1 MDFGKITIPTKWSEV
16 TLKQFQELMKIY
28 NQEDKDILD
37 ILSLFTQKSKKELRQ
52 MPSEFIETM
61 LAHLQF
67 MNTKLEVEPSSQIDI
82 DGKIYR
88 INYTEKLKF
97 GEFVDVET
105 LIKEDKYNWAA
116 MLAMLCRLEGEIY
129 DDDFIANQLD
139 TRIKM
144 YESLPIDR
152 ALQLINFF
160 LKLKLRYITYSL
172 KSLTL
177 KEAREAAESLVQS
190 IRDSVKAGV
199 GTKLNSIYA
208 KIELRKLEK
217 QLKCI

>member
-16 TLKQFQELMKIY
+16 TLKQFQELMKVY

-37 ILSLFTQKSKKELRQ
+37 ILAIFTQKSKKELRQ

-61 LAHLQF
+61 LVHLQF

-116 MLAMLCRLEGEIY
+116 ILAMLCRLEGEIY

-139 TRIKM
+139 ERIKM

-172 KSLTL
+172 RSLTL

-190 IRDSVKAGV
+190 IRDSLKDGAG
-199 GTKLNSIYA
+199 TRLNSIYA

>member
-139 TRIKM
+139 ARIKM

-152 ALQLINFF
+152 ALQLVNFF

-190 IRDSVKAGV
+190 IRDSVKAGA

>member
-16 TLKQFQELMKIY
+16 TLKQFQELMKVY

-37 ILSLFTQKSKKELRQ
+37 ILSIFTQKSKKELRQ

-61 LAHLQF
+61 LVHLQF

-116 MLAMLCRLEGEIY
+116 ILAMLCRLEGEIY
-129 DDDFIANQLD
+129 DDDFIADKLD
-139 TRIKM
+139 ERIKM

-172 KSLTL
+172 RSLTL

-190 IRDSVKAGV
+190 IRDSVKAGA

>member
-1 MDFGKITIPTKWSEV
+1 MDFGKINIPTKWSEV
-16 TLKQFQELMKIY
+16 TLKQFQELMKVY

-37 ILSLFTQKSKKELRQ
+37 ILSIFTQKSKKELRQ

-61 LAHLQF
+61 LVHLQF

-105 LIKEDKYNWAA
+105 LIKEDKYNWSAI
-116 MLAMLCRLEGEIY
+116 LGMLCRLEGEIY

-139 TRIKM
+139 ERIKM
-144 YESLPIDR
+144 YESLSIDR

-172 KSLTL
+172 RSLTL

-190 IRDSVKAGV
+190 IRDSVKAGA

>member
-1 MDFGKITIPTKWSEV
+1 MDFGKITVPTKWDDI

-61 LAHLQF
+61 LVHLQF

-116 MLAMLCRLEGEIY
+116 ILAMLCRLEGEVY
-129 DDDFIANQLD
+129 DDDFIADKLD
-139 TRIKM
+139 SRIKM
-144 YESLPIDR
+144 YEELPINK

-160 LKLKLRYITYSL
+160 LKLKLKYITYSL
-172 KSLTL
+172 RSSTL
-177 KEAREAAESLVQS
+177 KEGKEEVESLVQS
-190 IRDSVKAGV
+190 IRDSLKDGAG
-199 GTKLNSIYA
+199 TRLNSIYA

-217 QLKCI
+217 QLRCI

>member
-16 TLKQFQELMKIY
+16 TLKQFQELMKVY

-37 ILSLFTQKSKKELRQ
+37 ILSIFTQKSKKELRQ

-61 LAHLQF
+61 LVHLQF

-116 MLAMLCRLEGEIY
+116 ILAMLCRLEGEIY

-139 TRIKM
+139 ERIKM

-172 KSLTL
+172 RSLTL

-190 IRDSVKAGV
+190 IRDSVKAGA
-199 GTKLNSIYA
+199 GTRLNSIYA

>member
-1 MDFGKITIPTKWSEV
+1 MDFGKITVPTKWDDI

-28 NQEDKDILD
+28 SQEDKDILD

-61 LAHLQF
+61 LVHLQF

-105 LIKEDKYNWAA
+105 LIKEDKYNWAGI
-116 MLAMLCRLEGEIY
+116 LAMLCRLEGEVY
-129 DDDFIANQLD
+129 DDDFIADKLEG
-139 TRIKM
+139 RIKM
-144 YESLPIDR
+144 YEEMPINK

-172 KSLTL
+172 RSSTL
-177 KEAREAAESLVQS
+177 KEGKEEVESLVQS
-190 IRDSVKAGV
+190 IRDSLKDGAG
-199 GTKLNSIYA
+199 TRLNSIYA
-208 KIELRKLEK
+208 KIELKKLEK
-217 QLKCI
+217 QLRCI

>member
-139 TRIKM
+139 ARIKM
-144 YESLPIDR
+144 YESLSIDR

>member
-139 TRIKM
+139 SRIKM

>member
-16 TLKQFQELMKIY
+16 TLKQFQELMKVY

-37 ILSLFTQKSKKELRQ
+37 ILSIFTQKSKKELRQ

-61 LAHLQF
+61 LVHLQF

-116 MLAMLCRLEGEIY
+116 ILGMLCRLEGEIY

-139 TRIKM
+139 ERIKM

-172 KSLTL
+172 RSLTL

-190 IRDSVKAGV
+190 IRDSVKAGA
-199 GTKLNSIYA
+199 GTRLNSIYA

>member
-16 TLKQFQELMKIY
+16 TLKQFQELMKVY

-37 ILSLFTQKSKKELRQ
+37 ILSIFTQKSKKELRQ

-61 LAHLQF
+61 LVHLQF

-116 MLAMLCRLEGEIY
+116 ILAMLCRLEGEIY
-129 DDDFIANQLD
+129 DDDFIADKLD
-139 TRIKM
+139 ERIKM

-172 KSLTL
+172 RSLTL

-190 IRDSVKAGV
+190 IRDSLKDGA

>member
-139 TRIKM
+139 ERIKM
-144 YESLPIDR
+144 YESLSIDR

-190 IRDSVKAGV
+190 IRDSVKAGA

>member
-16 TLKQFQELMKIY
+16 TLKQFQELMKVY

-37 ILSLFTQKSKKELRQ
+37 ILSIFTQKSKKELRQ

-61 LAHLQF
+61 LVHLQF

-88 INYTEKLKF
+88 INHTEKLKF

-105 LIKEDKYNWAA
+105 LIKEDKYNWSAI
-116 MLAMLCRLEGEIY
+116 LAMLCRLEGEIY

-139 TRIKM
+139 ERIKM

-172 KSLTL
+172 RSLTL
-177 KEAREAAESLVQS
+177 KETKEAAESLVQS
-190 IRDSVKAGV
+190 IRDSVKAGA

>member
-1 MDFGKITIPTKWSEV
+1 MDFGKITVPTKWDDI

-61 LAHLQF
+61 LVHLQF

-82 DGKIYR
+82 DGKIYK

-105 LIKEDKYNWAA
+105 LIKEDKYNWAGI
-116 MLAMLCRLEGEIY
+116 LAMLCRLEGEVY
-129 DDDFIANQLD
+129 DDDFIADKLD
-139 TRIKM
+139 GRIKM
-144 YESLPIDR
+144 YEELPINK

-172 KSLTL
+172 RSSTL
-177 KEAREAAESLVQS
+177 KEGKEEVESLVQS
-190 IRDSVKAGV
+190 IRDSLKDGAG
-199 GTKLNSIYA
+199 TRLNSIYA

-217 QLKCI
+217 SLKSI

>member
-16 TLKQFQELMKIY
+16 TLKQFQELMKVY

-37 ILSLFTQKSKKELRQ
+37 ILSIFAQKSKKELRQ

-61 LAHLQF
+61 LVHLQF

-116 MLAMLCRLEGEIY
+116 ILAMLCRLEGEIY

-139 TRIKM
+139 ERIKM

-172 KSLTL
+172 RSLTL

-190 IRDSVKAGV
+190 IRDSLKDGAG
-199 GTKLNSIYA
+199 TRLNSIYA

>member
-1 MDFGKITIPTKWSEV
+1 MDFGKITVPTKWDDI

-61 LAHLQF
+61 LVHLQF
-67 MNTKLEVEPSSQIDI
+67 MNTKLEAEPSSQIDI
-82 DGKIYR
+82 DGKIYK

-116 MLAMLCRLEGEIY
+116 ILAMLCRLEGEVY
-129 DDDFIANQLD
+129 DDDFIADKLD
-139 TRIKM
+139 GRIKM
-144 YESLPIDR
+144 YEELTINK

-172 KSLTL
+172 RSSTL
-177 KEAREAAESLVQS
+177 KEGKEEVESLVQS
-190 IRDSVKAGV
+190 IRDSLKDGAG
-199 GTKLNSIYA
+199 TRLNSIYA
-208 KIELRKLEK
+208 KIELKKLEK
-217 QLKCI
+217 QLRCI

>member
-16 TLKQFQELMKIY
+16 TLKQFQELMKVY

-37 ILSLFTQKSKKELRQ
+37 ILSIFTQKSKKELRQ

-61 LAHLQF
+61 LVHLQF

-116 MLAMLCRLEGEIY
+116 ILAMLCRLEGEIY

-139 TRIKM
+139 ERIKM

-172 KSLTL
+172 RSLTL

-190 IRDSVKAGV
+190 IRDSLKDGAG
-199 GTKLNSIYA
+199 TRLNSIYA

>member
-139 TRIKM
+139 ARIKM

-190 IRDSVKAGV
+190 IRDSVKAGA

>member
-16 TLKQFQELMKIY
+16 TLKQFQELMKVY

-37 ILSLFTQKSKKELRQ
+37 ILSIFAQKSKKELRQ

-61 LAHLQF
+61 LVHLQF

-116 MLAMLCRLEGEIY
+116 ILAMLCRLEGEIY
-129 DDDFIANQLD
+129 DDDFIADQLD
-139 TRIKM
+139 ERIKM

-172 KSLTL
+172 RSLTL

-190 IRDSVKAGV
+190 IRDSVKDGAG
-199 GTKLNSIYA
+199 TRLNSIYA

>member
-16 TLKQFQELMKIY
+16 TLKQFQELMKVY

-37 ILSLFTQKSKKELRQ
+37 ILSIFAQKSKKELRQ

-61 LAHLQF
+61 LVHLQF

-116 MLAMLCRLEGEIY
+116 ILAMLCRLEGEIY
-129 DDDFIANQLD
+129 DDDFIADQLD
-139 TRIKM
+139 ERIKM

-172 KSLTL
+172 RSLTL

-190 IRDSVKAGV
+190 IRDSLKDGA

>member
-139 TRIKM
+139 ARIKM

>member
-16 TLKQFQELMKIY
+16 TLKQFQELMKVY

-37 ILSLFTQKSKKELRQ
+37 ILSIFTQKSKKELRQ

-61 LAHLQF
+61 LVHLQF

-116 MLAMLCRLEGEIY
+116 ILAMLCRLEGEIY
-129 DDDFIANQLD
+129 DDDFIADKLD
-139 TRIKM
+139 ERIKM

-172 KSLTL
+172 RSLTL

-190 IRDSVKAGV
+190 IRDSLKDGAG
-199 GTKLNSIYA
+199 TRLNSIYA

>member
-1 MDFGKITIPTKWSEV
+1 MDFGKITVPTKWDDI

-61 LAHLQF
+61 LVHLQF

-116 MLAMLCRLEGEIY
+116 ILAMLCRLEGEVY
-129 DDDFIANQLD
+129 DDDFIADKLD
-139 TRIKM
+139 GRIKM
-144 YESLPIDR
+144 YEELPINK

-172 KSLTL
+172 RSSTL
-177 KEAREAAESLVQS
+177 KEGKEEVESLVQS
-190 IRDSVKAGV
+190 IRDSLKDGAG
-199 GTKLNSIYA
+199 TRLNSIYA

-217 QLKCI
+217 QLRCI

>member
-1 MDFGKITIPTKWSEV
+1 MDFGKITVPTKWDDI

-61 LAHLQF
+61 LVHLQF

-105 LIKEDKYNWAA
+105 LIKEDKYNWAGI
-116 MLAMLCRLEGEIY
+116 LAMLCRLEGEVY
-129 DDDFIANQLD
+129 DDDFIAEKLD
-139 TRIKM
+139 GRIKM
-144 YESLPIDR
+144 YEELPINK

-172 KSLTL
+172 RSSTL
-177 KEAREAAESLVQS
+177 KEGKEEVESLVQS
-190 IRDSVKAGV
+190 IRDSLKDGAG
-199 GTKLNSIYA
+199 TRLNSIYA

-217 QLKCI
+217 QLRCI

>member
-139 TRIKM
+139 ARIKM

-152 ALQLINFF
+152 ALQLVNFF

>member
-16 TLKQFQELMKIY
+16 TLKQFQELMKVY

-37 ILSLFTQKSKKELRQ
+37 ILSIFTQKSKKELRQ

-61 LAHLQF
+61 LVHLQF

-116 MLAMLCRLEGEIY
+116 ILAMLCRLEGEIY

-139 TRIKM
+139 ERIKM

-172 KSLTL
+172 RSLTL

-190 IRDSVKAGV
+190 IRDSVKAGA

>member
-139 TRIKM
+139 GRIKM

-190 IRDSVKAGV
+190 IRDSVKAGA

>member
-1 MDFGKITIPTKWSEV
+1 MDFGKITVPTKWDDI

-61 LAHLQF
+61 LVHLQF

-105 LIKEDKYNWAA
+105 LIKEDKYNWAGI
-116 MLAMLCRLEGEIY
+116 LAMLCRLEGEVY
-129 DDDFIANQLD
+129 DDDFIADKLD
-139 TRIKM
+139 GRIKM
-144 YESLPIDR
+144 YEELPINK

-172 KSLTL
+172 RSSTL
-177 KEAREAAESLVQS
+177 KEGKEEVESLVQS
-190 IRDSVKAGV
+190 IRDSLKDGAG
-199 GTKLNSIYA
+199 TRLNSIYA
-208 KIELRKLEK
+208 KIELKKLEK
-217 QLKCI
+217 QLRCI

>member
-1 MDFGKITIPTKWSEV
+1 MDFGKITVPTKWDDI

-28 NQEDKDILD
+28 SQEDKDIID

-61 LAHLQF
+61 LVHLQF

-82 DGKIYR
+82 DSKIYK

-105 LIKEDKYNWAA
+105 LIKEDKYNWAGI
-116 MLAMLCRLEGEIY
+116 LAMLCRLEGEVY
-129 DDDFIANQLD
+129 DDDFIADKLD
-139 TRIKM
+139 GRIKM
-144 YESLPIDR
+144 YEELPINK

-172 KSLTL
+172 RSSTL
-177 KEAREAAESLVQS
+177 KEGKEQVESLVQS
-190 IRDSVKAGV
+190 IRDSLKDGAG
-199 GTKLNSIYA
+199 TRLNSIYA

-217 QLKCI
+217 QLRCI